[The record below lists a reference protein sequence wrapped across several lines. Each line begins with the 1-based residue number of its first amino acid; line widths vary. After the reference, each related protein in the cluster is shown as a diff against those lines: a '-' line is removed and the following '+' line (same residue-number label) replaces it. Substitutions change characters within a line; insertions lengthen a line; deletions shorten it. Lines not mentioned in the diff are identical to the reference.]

1 MSVIPLGRG
10 PEFDRIRAIARRL
23 GAHAAELGD
32 DCALL
37 EIGETTLALS
47 TDVSVEGVHFR
58 RDWLSPQEIGWR
70 AASAALSDLAGMG
83 ASALGVLAALT
94 VPPSEGPAIF
104 AALMEGV
111 GAASA
116 AVGGKVLGGDLSR
129 GEALSL
135 AITVVGTTA
144 RPVRRQGAQ
153 VGDRLWVTGD
163 LGGAR
168 AALEAWRAG
177 RTPAPAARERFA
189 RPVPRLDAG
198 RWLAEHGATAMLD
211 LSDGLAGDVAHLA
224 AASKVALV
232 VDVGAI
238 PLHPDVEREAFLG
251 GETPG
256 VFAARG
262 GEDFE
267 LLVAMP
273 RTFSGTDAIPVSA
286 IGEVHPGAGVAFFED
301 GFELRLSGYDH
312 FA

>member
-1 MSVIPLGRG
+1 MSVIPLGSG

-32 DCALL
+32 DCALIQL
-37 EIGETTLALS
+37 GDTTLALS

-58 RDWLSPQEIGWR
+58 REWLSPQEIGWR
-70 AASAALSDLAGMG
+70 ATSAALSDLAGMG

-94 VPPSEGPAIF
+94 VPPVEKPAMF

-111 GAASA
+111 GAAA
-116 AVGGKVLGGDLSR
+116 AAAGGKVLGGDLSR

-135 AITVVGTTA
+135 AITVVGTA
-144 RPVRRQGAQ
+144 GRPVERRGAQ
-153 VGDRLWVTGD
+153 VGDRLWVTGE

-177 RTPAPAARERFA
+177 RIPAPGARERFA
-189 RPVPRLDAG
+189 KPVPRLDLG
-198 RWLAEHGATAMLD
+198 LWLAGHGATAMLD
-211 LSDGLAGDVAHLA
+211 LSDGIAGDVGHLA

-232 VDVGAI
+232 VDVGAL
-238 PLHPDVEREAFLG
+238 PVHTDVLREAFAA

-262 GEDFE
+262 GEDYE

-273 RTFSGTDAIPVSA
+273 RAFTGTDELPLSC
-286 IGEVHPGAGVAFFED
+286 IGDVHPGSGVAFFED